1 MLNFECWTMKDELEK
16 YFLGELS
23 DLEKK
28 SLLDKIESDEN
39 LKSEFFRMQHTVAL
53 SKLHPQK
60 GDARLALLMI
70 NELDGK
76 LKQKQTHRIMQ
87 RVIKYAAVVA
97 LLVMNSWLLF
107 HRESVPEEEISYTTI
122 EVPKGQRIS
131 MTLPDGT
138 EAWLSP
144 RTIMRISN
152 QFNKKNRLL
161 ELNGEGYFVV
171 TKNKEKPFI
180 VRTDQHDIKALGTR
194 FNVFSYEES
203 SRFETDLLDG
213 QVEVSGLNYPKQC
226 VLLNPGERVAL
237 ENNQLV
243 KSISRF
249 NNEEYLKNGIFNFN
263 NKAFVEIL
271 EYMSL
276 WYDVEFDIKDS
287 AKKELLISGKFRQSD
302 EVKNILKALQGVHKF
317 RYKEIDER
325 RIEIY

>member
-1 MLNFECWTMKDELEK
+1 MLDVESWIMKEELED

-23 DLEKK
+23 DKDKK
-28 SLLDKIESDEN
+28 NLLDKIESDEN
-39 LKSEFFRMQHTVAL
+39 LKSEFIRIQHTVTL
-53 SKLHPQK
+53 SKLYPQK
-60 GDARLALLMI
+60 GDADFATRMMK
-70 NELDGK
+70 ELESNVG
-76 LKQKQTHRIMQ
+76 QKQNRLIILSI
-87 RVIKYAAVVA
+87 IKYAAVVV
-97 LLVMNSWLLF
+97 LLIVNGWLLF
-107 HRESVPEEEISYTTI
+107 DKVNASEEEMSYTTI

-131 MTLPDGT
+131 MTLQDGT
-138 EAWLSP
+138 KAWLSP
-144 RTIMRISN
+144 RSILRISN
-152 QFNKKNRLL
+152 QFNKENRLV
-161 ELNGEGYFVV
+161 ELNGEGYFIA
-171 TKNKEKPFI
+171 TKNKDKPFI

-194 FNVFSYEES
+194 FNVFSYKES

-213 QVEVSGLNYPKQC
+213 QVEVYGLNNPKQQ
-226 VLLNPGERVAL
+226 VLLNPGERVTL

-249 NNEEYLKNGIFNFN
+249 NNDDYLKSGIFNFN

-271 EYMSL
+271 EYMTL
-276 WYDVEFDIKDS
+276 WYDVEFNIKNS